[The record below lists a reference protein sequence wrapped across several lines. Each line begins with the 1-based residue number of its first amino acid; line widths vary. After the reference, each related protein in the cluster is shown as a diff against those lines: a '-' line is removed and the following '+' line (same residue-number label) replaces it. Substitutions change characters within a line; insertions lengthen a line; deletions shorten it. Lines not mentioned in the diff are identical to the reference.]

1 MLEGKSSYDYTKKNL
16 AFKIKKTLRSIRL
29 YGLSQTLA
37 KIKSQYHMKAISDFH
52 GDKWINPKCT
62 SPNDNSRVV
71 AIIGSGKYA
80 FSSIAYHLNH
90 ETRKFLRCTYSHG
103 KQRAMSLC
111 KSYVGAYATSDWRDI
126 LSDTQVKIVFIA
138 SNNASHVE
146 YAVACIAAG
155 KHVHIEKPHAL
166 TQDQL
171 THLLDAMKKNP
182 KSKVFLGFNRPRS
195 HLFGQLQ
202 EFLARDRGLGS
213 ILINWFIAIRQIPK
227 GEQAFD
233 HEEGGAFLGHICHWT
248 DLTLHLIK
256 MENAFPCVIASVTS
270 PDKESTLMI
279 SIEFPN
285 QSLAAITFSAKGCID
300 GLYEILNIHKGN
312 LIANLTNFSYLN
324 VETVDT
330 KKSIRLFH
338 LDTGEQANIVHS
350 FMGGTNDQIDG
361 EAYEYVSA
369 TAQLFLAV
377 SEAVYSGKAVTL
389 TREKALGH
397 AS

>member
-1 MLEGKSSYDYTKKNL
+1 MLERKSSYDYTQKSL
-16 AFKIKKTLRSIRL
+16 VFKIQKTLRSIRL

-52 GDKWINPKCT
+52 SDRWMNPKCT

-80 FSSIAYHLNH
+80 FSSIAYHLHKENS
-90 ETRKFLRCTYSHG
+90 KFLRCTYSQG

-146 YAVACIAAG
+146 YAVACIEAG

-166 TQDQL
+166 TQNQL
-171 THLLDAMKKNP
+171 THLLVAMKENP
-182 KSKVFLGFNRPRS
+182 NSKVFLGFNRPRS
-195 HLFGQLQ
+195 HLFGRLQ
-202 EFLARDRGLGS
+202 GFLARELGS
-213 ILINWFIAIRQIPK
+213 MLINWFIAIRQIPE

-233 HEEGGAFLGHICHWT
+233 QEEGGAFLGHICHWT
-248 DLTLHLIK
+248 DLTLHLIT
-256 MENAFPCVIASVTS
+256 MENAFPCVIVPVTS
-270 PDKESTLMI
+270 VDKESSLMI

-285 QSLAAITFSAKGCID
+285 QSFAAITFSAKGCID
-300 GLYEILNIHKGN
+300 GLHEILNLHKGN
-312 LIANLTNFSYLN
+312 LIANLTNFCYLN
-324 VETVDT
+324 VETVDN
-330 KKSIRLFH
+330 KKNIRLFH
-338 LDTGEQANIVHS
+338 LDTGERANIVHS
-350 FMGGTNDQIDG
+350 FMGAINDQIVG
-361 EAYEYVSA
+361 EAHEYVSA

-377 SEAVYSGKAVTL
+377 SEAVCSGKAVTL